1 MDKKVKYVII
11 GNGIAGLN
19 AATAIRKID
28 AHGKLLMIS
37 SEEYLTYYRLKL
49 SHILGSHPDDNSLLL
64 HNESWYKEQ
73 QIEVKLS
80 SIVEAIHP
88 QEHTLILDDG
98 SIIQYEKCLLATGS
112 KPFVPPVEGKYKQG
126 VFAVRT
132 LKDIHYMEQ
141 YFAMCE
147 LITVVGGGILG
158 LEAAAS
164 LINSGKTVQVIEFFP
179 YLLPRQLDESLSSRF
194 EASLKE
200 KGMGIFTGEE
210 VDEILGDSEV
220 EGIRLKSGTALKTD
234 AVIFSSGIRPSS
246 EMAIAAGLKV
256 NKGVVVDNYSR
267 TSHPDI
273 FAAGDVAEF
282 EGVSF
287 GLWSASTE
295 QGRIAGQNMAGKPT
309 EYHLGT
315 NHTQTTIMGISLFS
329 AGDVQRPDDIVEE
342 ESTDGTTIYKLYI
355 KDGKIRGGVIYGDI
369 SKLVKMKKLIELS
382 ISLDEARKKG
392 DSVLEMLS

>member
-1 MDKKVKYVII
+1 MDQIVKYAII

-49 SHILGSHPDDNSLLL
+49 SHLLGSHADDNSLLL
-64 HNESWYKEQ
+64 HNESWYEDH
-73 QIEVKLS
+73 QIEIKLN

-88 QEHTLILDDG
+88 EEHTLVLDDG
-98 SIIQYEKCLLATGS
+98 STIQYEKCLLATGS

-141 YFAMCE
+141 YFAMCKS
-147 LITVVGGGILG
+147 ITIVGGGILG

-179 YLLPRQLDESLSSRF
+179 YLLPRQLDESLSRKF
-194 EASLKE
+194 EASLKK
-200 KGMGIFTGEE
+200 KGMAIFTGEE

-220 EGIRLKSGTALKTD
+220 EGIRLKSGTSLKTD
-234 AVIFSSGIRPSS
+234 AVIFSSGIRPST
-246 EMAIAAGLKV
+246 EMAITAGLKV
-256 NKGVVVDNYSR
+256 NKGIVVDNYSR

-295 QGRIAGQNMAGKPT
+295 QGRIAGQNMSGKLT
-309 EYHLGT
+309 EYHLGA
-315 NHTQTTIMGISLFS
+315 NHTQTTIMDISLFS
-329 AGDVQRPDDIVEE
+329 AGDVQRPDEIVEE

-355 KDGKIRGGVIYGDI
+355 KDGKIRGGVIYGDT
-369 SKLVKMKKLIELS
+369 SKLVKMKKLIESS

-392 DSVLEMLS
+392 NSVLEMLS